1 MLNIGKFNT
10 LKVIKIVDF
19 GVYLNGGDGILIL
32 LPAKYIID
40 PINVGD
46 EVEVFIYTD
55 SEDRLIATTE
65 IPFTQ
70 VGKFAYLDVKSVNKI
85 GAFLDWGLMKD
96 LLVPFSEQRSKMKQ
110 NGRYLVYAYL
120 DDATKR
126 VVASSKI
133 EKFLGNTIPVYKK
146 GDKVRC
152 LIYGEN
158 DVGYKVI
165 VDNLHKGI
173 IYKNQVFKNVEIEDE
188 IDGYVMQIRD
198 DNKIDVSIND
208 IAVNRIEE
216 LAKRFY
222 NFIKINGGETTLGD
236 KSTPDEIK
244 AIMLCSKKDFKKAI
258 GLLYKQHLIEIKEG
272 KILIIK

>member
-96 LLVPFSEQRSKMKQ
+96 LLVPFVPFQ
-110 NGRYLVYAYL
+110 
-120 DDATKR
+120 
-126 VVASSKI
+126 
-133 EKFLGNTIPVYKK
+133 PVLT
-146 GDKVRC
+146 R
-152 LIYGEN
+152 
-158 DVGYKVI
+158 
-165 VDNLHKGI
+165 
-173 IYKNQVFKNVEIEDE
+173 
-188 IDGYVMQIRD
+188 
-198 DNKIDVSIND
+198 
-208 IAVNRIEE
+208 
-216 LAKRFY
+216 
-222 NFIKINGGETTLGD
+222 
-236 KSTPDEIK
+236 
-244 AIMLCSKKDFKKAI
+244 
-258 GLLYKQHLIEIKEG
+258 
-272 KILIIK
+272 